1 MPQSESNKKVNRLDR
16 FIYDENDL
24 SEIFV
29 DSVINK
35 IKNESISQILR
46 KKSSVSKKKMNK
58 S

>member
-46 KKSSVSKKKMNK
+46 KNPRYQRKK
-58 S
+58 